1 MSKQNNDA
9 AIKSLLQKVEDQKT
23 NLGSREKASLET
35 NGIFKYSDGNFFNLN
50 TVVDVAILARALAF
64 LITQEESFKEA
75 CKRLGVKAEFKWD
88 NYSVSEWEEDFK
100 TRVRIIEYDKRK
112 KTLDATKQKLNSL
125 VSEEAKTEMEL
136 EEIAKALA

>member
-1 MSKQNNDA
+1 
-9 AIKSLLQKVEDQKT
+9 
-23 NLGSREKASLET
+23 
-35 NGIFKYSDGNFFNLN
+35 
-50 TVVDVAILARALAF
+50 
-64 LITQEESFKEA
+64 
-75 CKRLGVKAEFKWD
+75 
-88 NYSVSEWEEDFK
+88 VSEWEEDFK